1 MRPEFRP
8 QELLAFQDGRRT
20 AAEPKAAGTQ
30 SKEGLNSR
38 EAIPAVGSS
47 DLYQVTWYL

>member
-1 MRPEFRP
+1 MKPEFHPR
-8 QELLAFQDGRRT
+8 ELLAFQAGRKT
-20 AAEPKAAGTQ
+20 AAEPRAAGTQ

-47 DLYQVTWYL
+47 DLYQVPWHL

>member
-8 QELLAFQDGRRT
+8 GELLAFQAGRRT
-20 AAEPKAAGTQ
+20 AAEPRAAGTQ
-30 SKEGLNSR
+30 NKEGLNSR

-47 DLYQVTWYL
+47 DLYQIPWHL